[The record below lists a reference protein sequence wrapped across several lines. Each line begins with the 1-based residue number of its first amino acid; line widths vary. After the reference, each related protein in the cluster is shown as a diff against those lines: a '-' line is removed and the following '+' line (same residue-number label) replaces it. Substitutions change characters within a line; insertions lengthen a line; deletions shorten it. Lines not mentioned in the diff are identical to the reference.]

1 MGGYGD
7 VQLLRE
13 DGKRLDG
20 RALDE
25 MRPVSIEVGVLPA
38 AQGSAMVTHGLN
50 VAVAAVYGP
59 MEAHPRKIQR
69 QDRAVIDVRYNMAP
83 FSTSDR
89 IRPGFNR
96 RSQEISKVTAEALE
110 SVVLVEL
117 YPRSKIRV
125 EIEILAAEA
134 GTRCAGITAATAA
147 LADAGI
153 PMRDLMIGVASGKI
167 ENIVVLD
174 LDKAD
179 DNYGQADLPAGIL
192 PNTGEI
198 AFLQMDG
205 DLSPDEFNLAMEY
218 NFKAAREIHD
228 IMVNALKQKQQRG
241 EA

>member
-13 DGKRLDG
+13 DGLRLDG
-20 RALDE
+20 RKVDE
-25 MRPVSIEVGVLPA
+25 MRPVSIQAGILPA
-38 AQGSAMVTHGLN
+38 ADGSAMVTHGLN

-96 RSQEISKVTAEALE
+96 RSREISKVTAESLE
-110 SVVLVEL
+110 AVVLVER
-117 YPRSKIRV
+117 YPRAKIRV

-134 GTRCAGITAATAA
+134 GTRCAGITAASVA

-153 PMRDLMIGVASGKI
+153 PMRDMIVGVASAPP
-167 ENIVVLD
+167 VLET
-174 LDKAD
+174 LT
-179 DNYGQADLPAGIL
+179 IC
-192 PNTGEI
+192 
-198 AFLQMDG
+198 
-205 DLSPDEFNLAMEY
+205 
-218 NFKAAREIHD
+218 
-228 IMVNALKQKQQRG
+228 
-241 EA
+241 